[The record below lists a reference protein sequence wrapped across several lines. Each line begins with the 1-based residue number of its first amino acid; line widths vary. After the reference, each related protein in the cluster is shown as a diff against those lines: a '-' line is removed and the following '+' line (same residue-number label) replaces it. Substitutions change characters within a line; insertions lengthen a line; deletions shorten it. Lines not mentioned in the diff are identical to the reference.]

1 MRTTLGVVGLATA
14 LLLAAS
20 FANVSAQ
27 TKQTTPQLAC
37 TEIKDEA
44 AWQELERLPMGGR
57 QRCWSN
63 QPWRRDSNE
72 IGLRQTR
79 GASRRNGARS
89 YFNLSS

>member
-1 MRTTLGVVGLATA
+1 MRTTLGMVGVATA

-44 AWQELERLPMGGR
+44 AWQGLERLPMGGR

>member
-1 MRTTLGVVGLATA
+1 MVSVATA

-44 AWQELERLPMGGR
+44 ACKG
-57 QRCWSN
+57 WSDCR
-63 QPWRRDSNE
+63 WV
-72 IGLRQTR
+72 
-79 GASRRNGARS
+79 GASGKKKAGGAKAAKK
-89 YFNLSS
+89 